1 MAAQGAAAF
10 PEGYEPADVW
20 QPSDLGGS
28 LPPPFLSGRSSR
40 SSSSTGPMGSMNRP
54 TAGPRFEASLPV
66 GDHSLQLYSLGTP
79 NGMKVSR

>member
-1 MAAQGAAAF
+1 
-10 PEGYEPADVW
+10 
-20 QPSDLGGS
+20 
-28 LPPPFLSGRSSR
+28 
-40 SSSSTGPMGSMNRP
+40 MGSMNRP